1 MSTLN
6 MSLMTFD
13 LGTPRATCEALGYD
27 SNWKTGADPNYQ
39 PPWEVLLTL
48 QSRAMEPVDEST
60 LMPAASPVLA
70 TLPEARLEFSMMMT
84 DRLNR

>member
-27 SNWKTGADPNYQ
+27 SNWKTGADPNY
-39 PPWEVLLTL
+39 
-48 QSRAMEPVDEST
+48 
-60 LMPAASPVLA
+60 
-70 TLPEARLEFSMMMT
+70 
-84 DRLNR
+84 